1 MNEKEKEKITELKLP
16 KTFTEF
22 YPKNYKRK
30 SNPQPKEK
38 ENPIKEKENLP
49 QKPKEVT
56 YYYPKY
62 RKLKNKFNNIN
73 PPTKKYDYDNN
84 EDYSDDDYS
93 GLASKNN
100 NKNDQIY
107 NNNNNNKKKFIKFS
121 DDHNDFK
128 TKYKTEIC
136 HYWEMYGKCKYG
148 DSCAFAHG
156 NDELN
161 KRKMSSNY
169 KTKLCKQFF
178 ELGYCAYG
186 KRCQFSHKKIK
197 DNEEEEDKVSYMKIL
212 NEFNG
217 NNNLISHEIIKRPRL
232 ITFED
237 ITKSGKDL
245 KEKNRL
251 ALYEDIL
258 EIKKKENEEPDKV
271 FSEDTN
277 DGNSISNELNN
288 LINDDTEENFD
299 FDFNIDDYTYNN
311 NNENKEKKRERFISA

>member
-62 RKLKNKFNNIN
+62 RKQKNKFNNIN

-178 ELGYCAYG
+178 
-186 KRCQFSHKKIK
+186 
-197 DNEEEEDKVSYMKIL
+197 
-212 NEFNG
+212 
-217 NNNLISHEIIKRPRL
+217 
-232 ITFED
+232 
-237 ITKSGKDL
+237 
-245 KEKNRL
+245 
-251 ALYEDIL
+251 
-258 EIKKKENEEPDKV
+258 
-271 FSEDTN
+271 
-277 DGNSISNELNN
+277 
-288 LINDDTEENFD
+288 
-299 FDFNIDDYTYNN
+299 
-311 NNENKEKKRERFISA
+311 